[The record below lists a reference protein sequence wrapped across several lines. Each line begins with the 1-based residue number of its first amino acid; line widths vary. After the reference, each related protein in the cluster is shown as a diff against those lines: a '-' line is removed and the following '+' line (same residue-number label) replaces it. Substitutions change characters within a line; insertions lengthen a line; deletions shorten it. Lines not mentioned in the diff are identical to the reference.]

1 MIDKKIIKEWLN
13 KAEEDFGFASRNL
26 ADKDNTFYAQISF
39 HFQQAAEKYLKTYIV
54 AYELEFKKIHDLPEL
69 LRICQ
74 DYNDSFAELQEDCE
88 FLTDFY
94 IDTRYPVHW
103 PAEVSREEAK
113 KALKAAEHIGSFIK
127 RLLEEKLEPK
137 EGNKGG

>member
-1 MIDKKIIKEWLN
+1 MVNKKIIKEWLS
-13 KAEEDFGFASRNL
+13 KAEEDFGFALRNL
-26 ADKDNTFYAQISF
+26 KDEENTFYAQMSF

-54 AYELEFKKIHDLPEL
+54 AYELEFEKIHDLPEL

-74 DYNDSFAELQEDCE
+74 EHNNSFSELQEECE

-103 PAEVSREEAK
+103 PAKVSKQEVEKAHLSAK
-113 KALKAAEHIGSFIK
+113 HIGNFVK
-127 RLLEEKLEPK
+127 RILEEKLGEESK
-137 EGNKGG
+137 K